1 MGGRPH
7 AALRRDAHPRAAGC
21 AWPAPR
27 APRRD
32 RIEDRGTGAHAL
44 TPGTAAR
51 HRPAPAAPAGE
62 FGTSGGHRHLFHS
75 FTQST
80 NVCGRLGC
88 ARRVTCRARRSPGKH
103 LHSSVTETLPTVT
116 ATRSTVKP
124 ERFGHSGGEQA
135 RGKEMDG
142 RRAPGH
148 SAGPRGVRERDGH
161 PRHSS
166 RQSTGQ
172 A

>member
-1 MGGRPH
+1 MHRAEDGPSTTTPAWPPEPRGGSGPALKPAEGSRLPPQSAGNDQRAKRPAVSLRWAGDLTAP

-44 TPGTAAR
+44 RPGTAAR

-62 FGTSGGHRHLFHS
+62 FGTSGGPRHLFHS

-103 LHSSVTETLPTVT
+103 LHSSVTETFFL
-116 ATRSTVKP
+116 R
-124 ERFGHSGGEQA
+124 
-135 RGKEMDG
+135 
-142 RRAPGH
+142 
-148 SAGPRGVRERDGH
+148 
-161 PRHSS
+161 
-166 RQSTGQ
+166 
-172 A
+172 